1 MAFSTGYISDFPK
14 VDAGEEQGN
23 NNIVL
28 GANTYEDGLKV
39 GRFAKMDSGS
49 LDNMDGSSTPVIAG
63 VVLRSPTTSVE
74 AGDAIDADLTHG
86 SVSYM
91 LDGLVTVAVKSGE
104 TPAYKGAVFACN
116 AGDANDGMA
125 ATGAE
130 AGDNIATG
138 AIFIQEVKAGVWLIQ
153 QK

>member
-1 MAFSTGYISDFPK
+1 MAFATGYLSDFEK
-14 VDAGEEQGN
+14 IGAGEEQGVN
-23 NNIVL
+23 NRVL
-28 GANTYEDGLKV
+28 GASTYEDGLKV
-39 GRFAKMDSGS
+39 GRFAKMASGS

-74 AGDAIDADLTHG
+74 ADDAINASLTAG

-91 LDGLVTVAVKSGE
+91 LNGLVTVAVKAGE
-104 TPAYKGAVFACN
+104 TPAFKGAVFACN

-130 AGDNIATG
+130 AGDNVATG
-138 AIFIQEVKAGVWLIQ
+138 AVFIKEIKTGVWLIE